1 MRSDRIGHIF
11 VSEIPRDLEGNT
23 LYVSLTYATAIHL
36 CPGCERKV
44 VTPFAPES
52 WHLIFDG
59 ETVSISPSIW
69 NKAHEC
75 QTHYWIDRDRIVP
88 ARRGYRPFGR
98 YPADGPHEPSQRP
111 AFANAW
117 FRRLERRLR
126 GLRRSGS

>member
-1 MRSDRIGHIF
+1 M
-11 VSEIPRDLEGNT
+11 PRDLERNT
-23 LYVSLTYATAIHL
+23 LYVSLTYSTAVHL

-75 QTHYWIDRDRIVP
+75 QTHYWIDRDRIMP
-88 ARRGYRPFGR
+88 ARWASRPFGR
-98 YPADGPHEPSQRP
+98 YAADGSHEAGQRP
-111 AFANAW
+111 AHANAW

-126 GLRRSGS
+126 GLW